1 MKNNWKKILNEL
13 SYRVSS
19 GIPDLTNEQ
28 HLMKLWD
35 ILKEEKW
42 PIDVR
47 VELLNNLTNS
57 NDKVQINEVSTKRTE
72 DLHEAFFAVA
82 FAGGKLSSVKNFSE
96 LEKLIRKLSML
107 DNKPA
112 HIKTFKEWNSKDP
125 LFTPKDIELYTDA
138 TQLAKKAHQYL
149 TVNKMSP
156 SKVSKVFGA
165 GASGK
170 KVIADAVV
178 TLSTGDIVA
187 ISLKFKKA
195 QFNSLSIPMLV
206 EKLWGI
212 KLSKS
217 GLLNDMYKA
226 GYKSDIDNAIH
237 YYFMATYDY
246 RDLPVDKKYTE
257 KDRETLMNLKGF
269 SNKSTWS
276 DYLKLPVDTRRA
288 FSHLYS
294 HPGVSQAKKVY
305 QSQKGM
311 LINNAIDSYLGVD
324 KKFVDNLEEALIYIL
339 RAEPETNYLYMAE
352 GGKKFALIPS
362 AKQIRG
368 KQYTFKDNVKTND
381 NGVIDSADYQYDMDV
396 FVDGIKAFT
405 FDIKWRF
412 AGKGGQWSTDL
423 NHKGSKII
431 FHSGFAKAFGLPNFP
446 KEM

>member
-1 MKNNWKKILNEL
+1 
-13 SYRVSS
+13 
-19 GIPDLTNEQ
+19 
-28 HLMKLWD
+28 
-35 ILKEEKW
+35 
-42 PIDVR
+42 
-47 VELLNNLTNS
+47 
-57 NDKVQINEVSTKRTE
+57 
-72 DLHEAFFAVA
+72 
-82 FAGGKLSSVKNFSE
+82 
-96 LEKLIRKLSML
+96 
-107 DNKPA
+107 
-112 HIKTFKEWNSKDP
+112 
-125 LFTPKDIELYTDA
+125 
-138 TQLAKKAHQYL
+138 
-149 TVNKMSP
+149 
-156 SKVSKVFGA
+156 
-165 GASGK
+165 
-170 KVIADAVV
+170 
-178 TLSTGDIVA
+178 
-187 ISLKFKKA
+187 
-195 QFNSLSIPMLV
+195 
-206 EKLWGI
+206 
-212 KLSKS
+212 
-217 GLLNDMYKA
+217 
-226 GYKSDIDNAIH
+226 
-237 YYFMATYDY
+237 
-246 RDLPVDKKYTE
+246 
-257 KDRETLMNLKGF
+257 MNLKGF